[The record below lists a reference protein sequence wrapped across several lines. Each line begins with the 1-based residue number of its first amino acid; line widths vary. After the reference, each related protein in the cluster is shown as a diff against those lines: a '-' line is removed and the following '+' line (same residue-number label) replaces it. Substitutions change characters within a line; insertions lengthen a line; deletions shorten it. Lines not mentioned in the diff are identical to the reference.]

1 MGIEKGFSFK
11 LALRF
16 ILYALIIV
24 EQERMN
30 FMKLK
35 KVFERKE
42 TKYLL
47 TNQQFTNFLQDLEKR
62 MIIDEFG
69 LHTIQS
75 LYYDTN
81 DDYFIKHSIE
91 KPRYKEKFRVRS
103 YGQASSEKLVFL
115 EMKKKVNGIVY
126 KRRLPLS
133 YDEYKLWEATGLLPE
148 KLEKTQI
155 AKEISWLF
163 QTNPDLHAKVLIA
176 YDRLSFFYKED
187 ETFRVTF
194 DQKIR
199 FRNQWLELDRDTYQS
214 CEPVAKEVDVLME
227 VKAMGAYPLWFSHL
241 LADHHIYKASFSKY
255 AQTYQR
261 HLFIP
266 QKEITF
272 VKENPVCKGAVSY
285 VG

>member
-1 MGIEKGFSFK
+1 MRIEKDFSFK
-11 LALRF
+11 LSLRF
-16 ILYALIIV
+16 IFYDLFIE

-47 TNQQFTNFLQDLEKR
+47 TNSQFTDFLKDLEKR
-62 MIIDEFG
+62 MTIDEFG

-81 DDYFIKHSIE
+81 DDYFIKRSIE

-133 YDEYKLWEATGLLPE
+133 YEEYNVWEATGALPE
-148 KLEKTQI
+148 RVEKTQL
-155 AKEISWLF
+155 ANEISWLF
-163 QTNPDLHAKVLIA
+163 QTNPELHAKVLIA
-176 YDRLSFFYKED
+176 YDRLSLFDEED

-199 FRNQWLELDRDTYQS
+199 FRNQWLELDRDTYER

-241 LADHHIYKASFSKY
+241 LTEHHVYKASFSKY

-266 QKEITF
+266 QNEIAFLKEH
-272 VKENPVCKGAVSY
+272 PVCKGEISY